1 MFAKSLW
8 NRLCPTLRLIY
19 ISGPISSR
27 CHPSGSIGKRSD
39 DKETSG
45 YSLKHN
51 TWRICIFLL
60 LSLFILVVN
69 IISVHTW
76 TSCPCAHKHIYF
88 RSSPLF
94 SSLHLYLNVSWR
106 SLFSSISF
114 SFFSHQGNPDS
125 RGSSTIGLPMQLP
138 SIAHPF
144 YLFLSLIELGP
155 RRICHLAY
163 THLSILPLGQEATIT
178 GV

>member
-19 ISGPISSR
+19 ISGVISSR

-94 SSLHLYLNVSWR
+94 FYHFICTWMCPEGACSLPF
-106 SLFSSISF
+106 LFF
-114 SFFSHQGNPDS
+114 SFHTKEIRTAVAP
-125 RGSSTIGLPMQLP
+125 R
-138 SIAHPF
+138 
-144 YLFLSLIELGP
+144 LSDYP
-155 RRICHLAY
+155 CNCPQSP
-163 THLSILPLGQEATIT
+163 THFIYFCL
-178 GV
+178 